1 MSGSR
6 DRVCLITGATSG
18 IGRAAARKLASPGWR
33 LIVVGRDQERCRETV
48 EEIAGVAPQDSRV
61 EFRVADL
68 SSLREVMRLA
78 EELRRDLDRIDVLIN
93 NAGAIFTTDRKS
105 PDDIEMTW
113 ALNHFGYFW
122 LTGELLPLIGKGDN
136 ARIVNVSSRA
146 HVRGRIKDRQGIIE
160 KRNDP
165 FFTYSNTKL
174 ANIWFTRVLSRRL
187 ADRGITVNSLHPGV
201 VSTRFGRGCGP
212 GSLILRAFATV
223 FGVSA
228 EKGAETVV
236 YLARSPEV
244 ASVSGAYFVDCK
256 QVEPSALARDDDMA
270 ERLFEVSDELT
281 GALKEKLRA

>member
-1 MSGSR
+1 MSSSK

-18 IGRAAARKLASPGWR
+18 IGRAAARELASPGWR
-33 LIVVGRDQERCRETV
+33 LIVVGRDRDRCRETV
-48 EEIAGVAPQDSRV
+48 EEIEAASPEDSRV
-61 EFRVADL
+61 EFRIADL
-68 SSLREVMRLA
+68 SSLQDVLRLA
-78 EELRRDLDRIDVLIN
+78 EELRRDLERIDVLIN

-122 LTGELLPLIGKGDN
+122 LTVELLPLLEKGEN

-160 KRNDP
+160 KKNDP

-187 ADRGITVNSLHPGV
+187 ADSGITVNSLHPGV

-212 GSLILRAFATV
+212 GSLVLRAFATV
-223 FGVSA
+223 FGVSS

-244 ASVSGAYFVDCK
+244 ASVSGAYFVNCK
-256 QVEPSALARDDDMA
+256 QVEPSPLARDDAMA
-270 ERLFEVSDELT
+270 ERLFDVSEELT

>member
-1 MSGSR
+1 MIDGR
-6 DRVCLITGATSG
+6 ERVCLITGATSG
-18 IGRAAARKLASPGWR
+18 IGRAAARELASPGWL
-33 LIVVGRDQERCRETV
+33 LIVLGRDGERCRETV
-48 EEIAGVAPQDSRV
+48 AEIESAAPEGSRV
-61 EFRVADL
+61 EYRIADL
-68 SSLREVMRLA
+68 SSLQDVLRLS
-78 EELRRDLDRIDVLIN
+78 EELHRDLERIDVLVN

-105 PDDIEMTW
+105 ADDIEMTW

-122 LTGELLPLIGKGDN
+122 LTVELLPLLEKADN

-174 ANIWFTRVLSRRL
+174 ANIWFTRSLARRL

-201 VSTRFGRGCGP
+201 VATRFGRGCGP
-212 GSLILRAFATV
+212 GSLVLRAFATV
-223 FGVSA
+223 FGVSS

-244 ASVSGAYFVDCK
+244 ASVSGAYFVNCK
-256 QVEPSALARDDDMA
+256 QVEPSALARDDAMA
-270 ERLFEVSDELT
+270 EKLFDVSEELT
-281 GALKEKLRA
+281 GELKKKIRA